1 MAEHYDA
8 LETRDPAQ
16 REQAL
21 FASLPGFIARAI
33 ATAPGWARHLAGIEP
48 EAITSREALGQLP
61 VLRKAA
67 LPELQRQ
74 CPPLGGLTT
83 TPPAGLARLFMSPGP
98 IFDAEGHGRD
108 RWRVA
113 RALFAAG
120 IRKGDIVHNAFAYH
134 LTPAGHMLE
143 SGAMALGCPVIP
155 AGSGNTE
162 AQVEAIAHFRPRGYA
177 GTPDFLAALLAK
189 ADELGRDVSSLNR
202 GFVSGAALPP
212 SLRAHLQDRGVAV
225 LQAFGTADLGIVA
238 YETEALAGLV
248 VSEEMLVEIVRP
260 GTGDTVTEGEVGELV
275 VTSLNAD
282 YPLIRFATGDLS
294 AILRGTSPCG
304 RTNTRL
310 EGWLGRADQ
319 RTKVKGMFV
328 DPAQVAAIGRRH
340 PELGRLRL
348 VVTRDDDED
357 VMTLRA
363 ESRSPEA
370 SLPEAVARTLRT
382 VTRLEGEVELRP
394 MGSLPNDGKVIA
406 DERRY
411 D

>member
-1 MAEHYDA
+1 MTEHYDA

-21 FASLPGFIARAI
+21 FASLPGFIARAM
-33 ATAPGWARHLAGIEP
+33 ARAPGWARQLAGIEP
-48 EAITSREALGQLP
+48 EAITSREALAQLP

-74 CPPLGGLTT
+74 SPPLGGLTT

-98 IFDAEGHGRD
+98 IFEAEGHGSD

-120 IRKGDIVHNAFAYH
+120 IRKGDIIHNAFAYH

-162 AQVEAIAHFRPRGYA
+162 AQIEAIAHFRPRGYA
-177 GTPDFLAALLAK
+177 GTPDFLEALLAK
-189 ADELGRDVSSLNR
+189 ANELGRDVSSLNR

-212 SLRAHLQDRGVAV
+212 SLRATLKDRGVEV

-260 GTGDTVTEGEVGELV
+260 GTGDVVTEGEVGELV
-275 VTSLNAD
+275 VTSLNPD

-294 AILRGTSPCG
+294 AILHGTSPCG

-328 DPAQVAAIGRRH
+328 DPVQVAEIGRRH

-348 VVTRDDDED
+348 VVTRDDDMD

-363 ESRSPEA
+363 ETRDPEV
-370 SLPEAVARTLRT
+370 SLPEAVVCTLQT
-382 VTRLEGEVELRP
+382 VTRLEGKVELRP

-411 D
+411 E